1 MKNFHLYS
9 RSNVTALGSNGGQL
23 TGADFAGQLVM
34 LGQFTILM
42 PYSFDVQRLVTN
54 IHLGGAF
61 QEINN

>member
-9 RSNVTALGSNGGQL
+9 KSNVIALGSNGGQL
-23 TGADFAGQLVM
+23 AKVSYAGQLVM